1 MLLSLLLVF
10 RGSSGKE
17 RPESR
22 SKPRKKGIKK
32 EIWPLRKF
40 FKKKASGSKT
50 VRILASGRMQDG
62 RRSHLKLA
70 NI

>member
-22 SKPRKKGIKK
+22 SQPRKKGIKK

-40 FKKKASGSKT
+40 FRKASGSKT
-50 VRILASGRMQDG
+50 VGILASGRMQDG